1 LLEDAAS
8 VMKEQLREK
17 QVDIED
23 LKEAQ
28 LRTIELKDD
37 AEAELAGLRQEV
49 VKLQGTVIDLKKEL
63 KELLPAHS

>member
-1 LLEDAAS
+1 
-8 VMKEQLREK
+8 VKEQLREK

>member
-1 LLEDAAS
+1 
-8 VMKEQLREK
+8 MKEQLREK

-28 LRTIELKDD
+28 LRTIELKED

-49 VKLQGTVIDLKKEL
+49 AKLQGTVIDLKKEL

>member
-1 LLEDAAS
+1 
-8 VMKEQLREK
+8 MKEQLREK

-37 AEAELAGLRQEV
+37 AEAELAGLRQ
-49 VKLQGTVIDLKKEL
+49 
-63 KELLPAHS
+63 

>member
-1 LLEDAAS
+1 
-8 VMKEQLREK
+8 MKEQLREK

-49 VKLQGTVIDLKKEL
+49 AKLQGTVTDLKKEL

>member
-1 LLEDAAS
+1 
-8 VMKEQLREK
+8 MKEQLREK